1 MLSTS
6 NLSAAQAETY
16 YTKEDYY
23 SSEEKA
29 HPTKWMGKGTMLLGL
44 SGAVSQQDFSSLLC
58 WEGSRRAILIGKSGG
73 PGEAES
79 GDRFYFQCPE
89 ECEHCRPGAA
99 G

>member
-29 HPTKWMGKGTMLLGL
+29 HPTKWMGKGAVARIIWRSESARLQQLAFRKG
-44 SGAVSQQDFSSLLC
+44 SGWAVV
-58 WEGSRRAILIGKSGG
+58 IGKSGG
-73 PGEAES
+73 PGEAKS
-79 GDRFYFQCPE
+79 RNRLYFQCSE
-89 ECEHCRPGAA
+89 ECQHCRPGAA